1 MITIKVNFPF
11 FDFLAP
17 PAIVEITAEDDVAFE
32 EPVTLQCNA
41 TVVRGVTSNLNFQWF
56 VTRSESRFFRRSV
69 RTVTDVTGS
78 PMENSIIYN
87 DYLVLTAL
95 NISDHGDIYTCEVS
109 ISNSTIS
116 FSNISSG
123 SFELDF
129 PGKIQSH
136 GSSYDL
142 YFHK

>member
-1 MITIKVNFPF
+1 M
-11 FDFLAP
+11 
-17 PAIVEITAEDDVAFE
+17 
-32 EPVTLQCNA
+32 TLQCNA

-56 VTRSESRFFRRSV
+56 VTSSFFRRSV

-78 PMENSIIYN
+78 PMGNSIIYN
-87 DYLVLTAL
+87 DYLDLPAL
-95 NISDHGDIYTCEVS
+95 NISDRGDIYTCEVS

-116 FSNISSG
+116 FSSISSG

-142 YFHK
+142 YMLYFHT